1 MTRRDEVVPA
11 IIEAIAEASG
21 CQPAELDF
29 SLYEYVDTAALTE
42 LVVSKQTDWSLT
54 LRVPNCAVEIH
65 GDGRICVD
73 DTVQTRLESANRKPN
88 PDSRS
93 TQ

>member
-11 IIEAIAEASG
+11 VVEAIAEASR

-29 SLYEYVDTAALTE
+29 SLYNYVDTAALTE
-42 LVVSKQTDWSLT
+42 LVVSEQTDWSLT
-54 LRVPNCAVEIH
+54 LQVPTCSVEVH

-73 DTVQTRLESANRKPN
+73 DTVQYRLESDSRKPS
-88 PDSRS
+88 PE
-93 TQ
+93 